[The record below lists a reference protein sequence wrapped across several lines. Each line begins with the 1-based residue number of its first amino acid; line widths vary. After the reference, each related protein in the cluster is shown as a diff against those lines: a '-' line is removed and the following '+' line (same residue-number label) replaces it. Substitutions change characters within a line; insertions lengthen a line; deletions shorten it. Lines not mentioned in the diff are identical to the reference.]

1 MMNVDMT
8 LAMLIVPEHQ
18 YVLTLKDL
26 IAANVHM
33 DMKPLWML
41 HYAGVSKQW
50 FMYSIY
56 MNEIETMLS

>member
-26 IAANVHM
+26 IAVNVHM
-33 DMKPLWML
+33 DMKPQGML